1 MYSQDRLVILDAD
14 GTTIDAFTA
23 IGRTFARYGMDLGDL
38 ERFQKRRNLFKY
50 LGGLKEFP
58 VNLRRQ
64 LGKAKRSR
72 LIATLTEI
80 YREEGTLYQG
90 IAELI
95 NYLVTLP
102 GCRVGVLTRNITQEP
117 EETLGQLY
125 RRQGVDVTG
134 LDFLTHIPL
143 RQEKTPHFRAV
154 RDRHRIN
161 PARSF
166 ACGDER
172 TDFVAARS
180 IGAHPFMVSYG
191 FEDYGRL
198 IRKIGVPAELI
209 SRDPQSLCRC
219 LMHALELTD

>member
-1 MYSQDRLVILDAD
+1 MYSRNRLVILDAD
-14 GTTIDAFTA
+14 GTTIDAFAA
-23 IGRTFARYGMDLGDL
+23 IGRTFAHYGMDLGDL

-72 LIATLTEI
+72 LIATLTEV
-80 YREEGTLYQG
+80 YREEGMLYLG

-95 NYLVTLP
+95 NYLVALP
-102 GCRVGVLTRNITQEP
+102 SCRVGVLTRNITREP
-117 EETLGQLY
+117 EETLCQLY
-125 RRQGVDVTG
+125 RRQGVDVGG

-143 RQEKTPHFRAV
+143 RQEKTHHFRAV
-154 RDRHRIN
+154 RDRYRVN
-161 PARSF
+161 PARSY

-180 IGAHPFMVSYG
+180 IGAYPFMVSYG

-198 IRKIGVPAELI
+198 IRKIGVPEELI
-209 SRDPQSLCRC
+209 SPDPQTLCSR
-219 LMHALELTD
+219 LVHALDSNS